1 MSFIPSVSQNS
12 LASCIPDALKKLPKK
27 YYSHQLNIS
36 KIPALPSRL
45 DSVERRRGSN
55 KSSRIT
61 QITKRQSRVTQLIR
75 TKKAIKS
82 KLQSATSQGL
92 YQRRSLE
99 RFSSECSKLQ

>member
-45 DSVERRRGSN
+45 DSVE
-55 KSSRIT
+55 
-61 QITKRQSRVTQLIR
+61 VIR
-75 TKKAIKS
+75 
-82 KLQSATSQGL
+82 L
-92 YQRRSLE
+92 
-99 RFSSECSKLQ
+99 